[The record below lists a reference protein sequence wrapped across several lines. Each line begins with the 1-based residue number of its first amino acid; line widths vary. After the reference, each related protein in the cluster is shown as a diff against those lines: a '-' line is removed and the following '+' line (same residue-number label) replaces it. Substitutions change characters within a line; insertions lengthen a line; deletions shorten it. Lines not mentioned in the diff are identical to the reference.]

1 MLGLLRIEGLGVGD
15 FGVSDFGVSDFGV
28 SDFGVSDFDIGAL
41 KKNSDIEKP
50 DISYHDIRKPH
61 AVAWGSPFLSWDL
74 LGQIPNA

>member
-1 MLGLLRIEGLGVGD
+1 MLGLLRIEGLGVG
-15 FGVSDFGVSDFGV
+15 DFGV